1 MQEIKIFDLHVDL
14 PTANFENK
22 LQIAKENEERGYRAI
37 NAIYRGHKNFE
48 ICFNLAES
56 FARQGLAIAFEDASF
71 EDFFIS
77 EGKIDSERILLLA
90 DKLCSLS
97 PLYVSLGWNYSNYF
111 CGGCAE
117 AGGLTEEGKFFI
129 SRLNENKVAVDLA
142 HMNKESFFDA
152 LEISDRPICSHTAFE
167 WIYPHRRNVDKE
179 QVRYL
184 LQKGGVIGVIGVG
197 HFLSGIKGR
206 DKNFENA
213 YYIHIAS
220 YLDNFGEKGLCVGS
234 DFYGSDAPVY
244 KDGDYSFIE
253 RFESNLQDKGVSNG
267 VIEKILHKNATE
279 FFFKS

>member
-1 MQEIKIFDLHVDL
+1 MREMKIFDLHVDL
-14 PTANFENK
+14 PTTSFENK
-22 LQIAKENEERGYRAI
+22 LQTAKENQKKGYYAI
-37 NAIYRGHKNFE
+37 NAIYRGKRNFE
-48 ICFNLAES
+48 SCIKLAEE
-56 FARQGLAIAFEDASF
+56 FTLQGLPIAFEDGCF

-77 EGKIDSERILLLA
+77 DGAINREKIILLA

-117 AGGLTEEGKFFI
+117 TGGLAEEGKVFI

-142 HMNKESFFDA
+142 HMNKESFFQA
-152 LEISDRPICSHTAFE
+152 LEIADRPICSHAAFE
-167 WIYPHRRNVDKE
+167 WVYPHRRNVDKD
-179 QVRYL
+179 QIRYL
-184 LQKGGVIGVIGVG
+184 LQKGGIMGVIGVG

-213 YYIHIAS
+213 YYIHITS
-220 YLDNFGEKGLCVGS
+220 YLDNFGEEGLCIGS

-253 RFESNLQDKGVSNG
+253 RFEVNLQNKGVSKG
-267 VIEKILHKNATE
+267 VIEKILYKNATE
-279 FFFKS
+279 FFFKN